1 MSNFQNVYIVHHFG
15 NSTQSPMIG
24 LKGLTD
30 PEAALSNFRLERGDD
45 PTPPA
50 PVLAKVT
57 HSRYAISEGAI
68 CGISAAGGF
77 VFGAVL
83 TVIISACLARRANK
97 Y

>member
-1 MSNFQNVYIVHHFG
+1 
-15 NSTQSPMIG
+15 MIG

-30 PEAALSNFRLERGDD
+30 PEVALTNFRLERGED
-45 PTPPA
+45 PTPSV

-57 HSRYAISEGAI
+57 HQRYAISEGAI
-68 CGISAAGGF
+68 CGVAAAGGF

-83 TVIISACLARRANK
+83 TVIISACVARRANR